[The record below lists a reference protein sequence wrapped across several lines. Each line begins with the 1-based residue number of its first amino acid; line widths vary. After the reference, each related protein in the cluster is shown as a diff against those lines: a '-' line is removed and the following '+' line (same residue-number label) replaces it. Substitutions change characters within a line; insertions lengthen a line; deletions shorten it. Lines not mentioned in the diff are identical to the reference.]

1 MSLNIFRTYTH
12 TLTKNI
18 KVYNILGN
26 VVDITPFNDELNDM
40 LHCEIDEHLQLDED
54 DLLNWCG
61 YGGDIVAVGSQLI
74 YTQKY
79 TTIFKSDS
87 DYLLNMDFQNSDLT
101 SILEDFFDECDY
113 IAMWSYGWGGEISMK
128 TNISNGDAKAYYTWN
143 TYYISSDA
151 YFINKLYYI
160 NTITKKICVIMYNNY
175 IKKKIKKIFTKDID
189 VSYVISSFLTINENI
204 LNV

>member
-18 KVYNILGN
+18 KVYDILGN
-26 VVDITPFNDELNDM
+26 IVDITPFNDELNDM
-40 LHCEIDEHLQLDED
+40 LHLEIYKHLQLDED
-54 DLLNWCG
+54 ELPNWYG

-87 DYLLNMDFQNSDLT
+87 DYLLNMDFSNSDLT
-101 SILEDFFDECDY
+101 SILEDFFDGCDN
-113 IAMWSYGWGGEISMK
+113 ISMWSYGWGGEISMK
-128 TNISNGDAKAYYTWN
+128 TNISNANAKAYYMCN
-143 TYYISSDA
+143 AYYISSDA
-151 YFINKLYYI
+151 YYINKSYYI
-160 NTITKKICVIMYNNY
+160 NTIKNKICMIMYNNY
-175 IKKKIKKIFTKDID
+175 IKRKIKKIFTKDVD
-189 VSYVISSFLTINENI
+189 VSYVISSFLTIDENT